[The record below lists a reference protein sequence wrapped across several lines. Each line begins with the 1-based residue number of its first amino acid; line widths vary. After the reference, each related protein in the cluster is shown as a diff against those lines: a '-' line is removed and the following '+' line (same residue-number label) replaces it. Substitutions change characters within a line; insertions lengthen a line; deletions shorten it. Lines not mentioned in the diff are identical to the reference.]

1 MIHPFIEE
9 HNSSN
14 LQSSSENNST
24 IWPLSSDSFNSFDV
38 TENWNP
44 TFWCTVWFVGQ
55 FFFDNFEC
63 VSDQNPFLSNIPKMT
78 YLKIL
83 LWGLVLSKISAF
95 KGTVMQIWKSVN
107 IFVFIWKWYVED
119 IILQHLLFFEICA
132 REIYE
137 KFVYKHLEPIESVK
151 N

>member
-1 MIHPFIEE
+1 
-9 HNSSN
+9 
-14 LQSSSENNST
+14 
-24 IWPLSSDSFNSFDV
+24 
-38 TENWNP
+38 
-44 TFWCTVWFVGQ
+44 
-55 FFFDNFEC
+55 
-63 VSDQNPFLSNIPKMT
+63 MT